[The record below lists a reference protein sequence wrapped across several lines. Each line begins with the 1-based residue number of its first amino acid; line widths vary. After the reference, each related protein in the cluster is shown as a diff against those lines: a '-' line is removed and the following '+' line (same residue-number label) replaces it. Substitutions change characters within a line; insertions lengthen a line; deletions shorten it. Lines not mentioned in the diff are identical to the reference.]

1 MKKILS
7 LTMALTMLG
16 TVLTGCGAKD
26 AAAKTPVENTQQ
38 TAPARQEQSQTE
50 KALALINTFAIGDTD
65 TARSLLADGYIQ
77 HNLAYGTGA
86 DAFVGSVE
94 YLASADV
101 KTTVN
106 NIRAF
111 EDGDKVFLQT
121 VYNFAGAGE
130 QVAFDI
136 FRFDENGKIA
146 EHWDNLAALAE
157 PNPSG
162 HTQTDGTMEIT
173 DLDKTEENREL
184 VKNFLYDVMQG
195 NNLDKTPDY
204 FDGDAYIQHNTG
216 IADGVSGLNAAL
228 GALAEQGISMVYD
241 EVHMV
246 LAQGNFVL
254 AVSEGTFG
262 GAPTS
267 YYDLWRVENGKIA
280 EHWDNLAALAEPNPS
295 GHTQTDGTME
305 VTDLDKTEE
314 NRELVKNF
322 LYDVMQGNNLD
333 KTPNY
338 FDGDAYIQHNT
349 GIADGVSGLN
359 AALGALAEQGI
370 SMVYDEVHMVLAEG
384 NFVLAVS
391 EGTFGGAPTSYYDL
405 WRVENGKIA
414 EHWDVMETI
423 ADQSTWQNQN
433 GKF

>member
-7 LTMALTMLG
+7 LTLALAMFG
-16 TVLTGCGAKD
+16 TALTGCGSKD
-26 AAAKTPVENTQQ
+26 AATKTPAESTQQ
-38 TAPARQEQSQTE
+38 TAPVQQEQSQTE
-50 KALALINTFAIGDTD
+50 KALALINTFATGDMN
-65 TARSLLADGYIQ
+65 TARSLLSDGYIQ

-86 DAFVGSVE
+86 DAFISSVE
-94 YLASADV
+94 YLASADA

-121 VYNFAGAGE
+121 IYNFAGAGE

-162 HTQTDGTMEIT
+162 HTQTDGTMEVT

-184 VKNFLYDVMQG
+184 VKDFLYDVMQG

-204 FDGDAYIQHNTG
+204 FDGDNYIQHNTG
-216 IADGVSGLNAAL
+216 IADGVSGLN
-228 GALAEQGISMVYD
+228 
-241 EVHMV
+241 
-246 LAQGNFVL
+246 
-254 AVSEGTFG
+254 T
-262 GAPTS
+262 
-267 YYDLWRVENGKIA
+267 
-280 EHWDNLAALAEPNPS
+280 
-295 GHTQTDGTME
+295 
-305 VTDLDKTEE
+305 
-314 NRELVKNF
+314 
-322 LYDVMQGNNLD
+322 
-333 KTPNY
+333 
-338 FDGDAYIQHNT
+338 
-349 GIADGVSGLN
+349 
-359 AALGALAEQGI
+359 ALGALAEQGI

-391 EGTFGGAPTSYYDL
+391 EGTFGSAPTSYYDL

>member
-1 MKKILS
+1 MES
-7 LTMALTMLG
+7 
-16 TVLTGCGAKD
+16 
-26 AAAKTPVENTQQ
+26 NTQEEQ
-38 TAPARQEQSQTE
+38 TNTE
-50 KALALINTFAIGDTD
+50 KALALIGTFASGDTE
-65 TARSLLADGYIQ
+65 TARDLLDENYIQ
-77 HNLAYGTGA
+77 HNLAYGTGE
-86 DAFVGSVE
+86 DAFIGSVE

-101 KTTVN
+101 KTTVE
-106 NIRAF
+106 NIRSF
-111 EDGDKVFLQT
+111 EDGDYVFLQT

-146 EHWDNLAALAE
+146 EHWDNLAALVE

-162 HTQTDGTMEIT
+162 HTQTDGTMEVT

-204 FDGDAYIQHNTG
+204 FDGDNYIQHNSG

-280 EHWDNLAALAEPNPS
+280 EHWD
-295 GHTQTDGTME
+295 
-305 VTDLDKTEE
+305 
-314 NRELVKNF
+314 
-322 LYDVMQGNNLD
+322 
-333 KTPNY
+333 
-338 FDGDAYIQHNT
+338 
-349 GIADGVSGLN
+349 
-359 AALGALAEQGI
+359 
-370 SMVYDEVHMVLAEG
+370 
-384 NFVLAVS
+384 
-391 EGTFGGAPTSYYDL
+391 
-405 WRVENGKIA
+405 
-414 EHWDVMETI
+414 VMETI

>member
-1 MKKILS
+1 MKKTVS
-7 LTMALTMLG
+7 L
-16 TVLTGCGAKD
+16 VLVLAMIAVVWTGFGS
-26 AAAKTPVENTQQ
+26 AASASEAQVMNN
-38 TAPARQEQSQTE
+38 TE
-50 KALALINTFAIGDTD
+50 KALALISTFATGDTD
-65 TARSLLADGYIQ
+65 TARDLLADDYIQ

-86 DAFVGSVE
+86 DAFIGSVE
-94 YLASADV
+94 YLASAEA

-121 VYNFAGAGE
+121 IYNFAGAGE

-136 FRFDENGKIA
+136 FRFDENGRIA
-146 EHWDNLAALAE
+146 ERWDNLAALAE

-162 HTQTDGTMEIT
+162 HTQTDGTMEVT

-184 VKNFLYDVMQG
+184 VRNFLYDVMQG

-204 FDGDAYIQHNTG
+204 FDGDNYIQHNTG

-262 GAPTS
+262 GAPTG
-267 YYDLWRVENGKIA
+267 YYG
-280 EHWDNLAALAEPNPS
+280 
-295 GHTQTDGTME
+295 
-305 VTDLDKTEE
+305 
-314 NRELVKNF
+314 
-322 LYDVMQGNNLD
+322 
-333 KTPNY
+333 
-338 FDGDAYIQHNT
+338 
-349 GIADGVSGLN
+349 
-359 AALGALAEQGI
+359 
-370 SMVYDEVHMVLAEG
+370 
-384 NFVLAVS
+384 
-391 EGTFGGAPTSYYDL
+391 L

-423 ADQSTWQNQN
+423 ADPSTWQNQN